1 MFPSTGQEQKK
12 TLPVRGEKS
21 KGTPL
26 KVFSGKE
33 ETLNRLILQILRN
46 SKQPLTKYDV
56 ALEVRRVI
64 DFKHMDKNTVY
75 RRMDAL
81 HKQDLISIV
90 GERPTKPGWPSDLY
104 AINPRGIA
112 ALKLD
117 KKNIENFLLTA
128 SYEKLRKFNDAY
140 P

>member
-1 MFPSTGQEQKK
+1 MALSKG
-12 TLPVRGEKS
+12 

-26 KVFSGKE
+26 KLFSGKE
-33 ETLNRLILQILRN
+33 EPLNRLILRILRS

-64 DFKHMDKNTVY
+64 GFKHTDKNTVY

-81 HKQDLISIV
+81 QKQDLISIV
-90 GERPTKPGWPSDLY
+90 GERPTKPGWPSELY
-104 AINPRGIA
+104 AISPRGIA

-117 KKNIENFLLTA
+117 ENNIEEFLLTA
-128 SYEKLRKFNDAY
+128 SHEKLRKFNDAY

>member
-1 MFPSTGQEQKK
+1 VEGRLGPLTRKK
-12 TLPVRGEKS
+12 N

-33 ETLNRLILQILRN
+33 ARLNRLILQVLRS
-46 SKQPLTKYDV
+46 SKQPLTKYDM

-64 DFKHMDKNTVY
+64 EFKHKDKNTVY
-75 RRMDAL
+75 RRMNAL
-81 HKQDLISIV
+81 HEQDYICIV
-90 GERPTKPGWPSDLY
+90 GERPAKPGWPSELY
-104 AINPRGIA
+104 AVNDRGIA

-117 KKNIENFLLTA
+117 KNNIQDFLLTA
-128 SYEKLRKFNDAY
+128 SCEKLRKFNDFY

>member
-1 MFPSTGQEQKK
+1 LALSKG
-12 TLPVRGEKS
+12 

-26 KVFSGKE
+26 KLFSGKE
-33 ETLNRLILQILRN
+33 EPLNRLILRILRS

-64 DFKHMDKNTVY
+64 GFKHTDKNTVY

-81 HKQDLISIV
+81 QKQDLISIV
-90 GERPTKPGWPSDLY
+90 GERPTKPGWPSELY
-104 AINPRGIA
+104 AISPRGIA

-117 KKNIENFLLTA
+117 ENNIEEFLLTA
-128 SYEKLRKFNDAY
+128 SHEKLRKFNDAY

>member
-1 MFPSTGQEQKK
+1 M
-12 TLPVRGEKS
+12 PVRGEKA

-26 KVFSGKE
+26 KVFSGKAE
-33 ETLNRLILQILRN
+33 ALNRLILLILR
-46 SKQPLTKYDV
+46 SKKQSLTKYDM
-56 ALEVRRVI
+56 ALEVRHTI
-64 DFKHMDKNTVY
+64 EFKHTDKNTVY

-90 GERPTKPGWPSDLY
+90 GERPTKPGWPSELY
-104 AINPRGIA
+104 TINPRGIA

-117 KKNIENFLLTA
+117 IIKEFVLTA
-128 SYEKLRKFNDAY
+128 SFEELRKFNDTL

>member
-1 MFPSTGQEQKK
+1 MALSKG
-12 TLPVRGEKS
+12 

-26 KVFSGKE
+26 KLFSGKE
-33 ETLNRLILQILRN
+33 EPLNRLILRILRS

-56 ALEVRRVI
+56 ALEVRHVI
-64 DFKHMDKNTVY
+64 GFKHTDKNTVY

-81 HKQDLISIV
+81 QKQDLISIV
-90 GERPTKPGWPSDLY
+90 GERPTKPGWPSELY
-104 AINPRGIA
+104 AISPRGIA

-117 KKNIENFLLTA
+117 ENNIEEFLLTA
-128 SYEKLRKFNDAY
+128 SHEKLHKFNDAY